1 MEKMAILG
9 LIVFLIGL
17 AVVGIGMYLGS
28 VLVISTIQKE
38 NGEGVANFILGMII
52 ICTSLVIIGA
62 LFSPII
68 I

>member
-38 NGEGVANFILGMII
+38 SGEGVANFILGMII
-52 ICTSLVIIGA
+52 ICMSLVITGA